1 MRAARA
7 CTVLAA
13 ESVRA
18 YCLCRLSWPRAGCP
32 AAMKPAV
39 TSRSFSIAC
48 ANCVTSPPTIASC
61 SMCRAV
67 LAAPA
72 ADATRTPPN
81 AAAVKIGIMIRAKS
95 LQRIRQFLSASA
107 DPVRPGCLPE
117 LPAPART
124 PPAPA
129 PPAPRPPVPEP
140 PAPRPPPAPGPP
152 APRPP
157 APRPPV
163 PGPPAPRPP
172 PAPGPPAPRPPV
184 PEPPAPRPPPAPGPP
199 PAPEP
204 PDLQS
209 LEPQALEAEPAG
221 PQALEPEPAESGAP
235 RPEPAEPG
243 ALRPDAL
250 EPQAPEPGPA
260 EPKASARAE
269 AFWPGLAGPEAP
281 PICCRSPMVPVPGI
295 RPAPETAPVPVPV
308 PVPGPP
314 ARAMPGISTMT
325 KLSPPGISP
334 GLGIPAA
341 PGPPPPGCPRYPGY
355 RPRRG
360 S

>member
-18 YCLCRLSWPRAGCP
+18 YCLCRLAWPRAGCP

-124 PPAPA
+124 PPPPA

-157 APRPPV
+157 
-163 PGPPAPRPP
+163 
-172 PAPGPPAPRPPV
+172 
-184 PEPPAPRPPPAPGPP
+184 PAPGPP

-204 PDLQS
+204 PEPQS

-221 PQALEPEPAESGAP
+221 PQALEPEPAEPGALRP
-235 RPEPAEPG
+235 EPAEPGALRPEPAEPG

-250 EPQAPEPGPA
+250 EPQAPEPGPV

-269 AFWPGLAGPEAP
+269 AF
-281 PICCRSPMVPVPGI
+281 
-295 RPAPETAPVPVPV
+295 
-308 PVPGPP
+308 
-314 ARAMPGISTMT
+314 
-325 KLSPPGISP
+325 
-334 GLGIPAA
+334 
-341 PGPPPPGCPRYPGY
+341 
-355 RPRRG
+355 
-360 S
+360 